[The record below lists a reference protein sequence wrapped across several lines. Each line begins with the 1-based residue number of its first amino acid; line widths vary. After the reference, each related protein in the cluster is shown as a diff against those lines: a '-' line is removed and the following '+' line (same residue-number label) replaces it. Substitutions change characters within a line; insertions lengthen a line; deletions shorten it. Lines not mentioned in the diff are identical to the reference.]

1 MKIAVSGKGG
11 TGKTTIAALIIRYL
25 LRKNL
30 KPVLAVDA
38 DPNANL
44 GDALGVKAGNTVGK
58 VLDNFLKDKE
68 SLATGIV
75 KESLIDYKLS
85 EILVEEKGFDLLS
98 MGQGEGPGCYCYP
111 NTIVRNYIEKLASNY
126 KYVVIDNEAGME
138 HISRRTNGN
147 LDVLLLITDPSLKGI
162 RTCKKL
168 EDLVI
173 KLGLKIKKVG
183 VIINRIEKE
192 APSQVIEESE
202 RLKLSV
208 LAMIPEDRGIIDF
221 ELKGI
226 PMLNLE
232 DNSPSV
238 IKINET
244 LSKIFSDTSKT
255 GGVELTNS

>member
-11 TGKTTIAALIIRYL
+11 TGKTTIAAMIVRHL
-25 LRKNL
+25 LKRNL

-58 VLDNFLKDKE
+58 VLDGFLKDKE
-68 SLATGIV
+68 NLPTGVV

-111 NTIVRNYIEKLASNY
+111 NTVVRNYIEKLASNY

-147 LDVLLLITDPSLKGI
+147 LDVLLLVSDPSLKGV

-168 EDLVI
+168 EDLVN
-173 KLGLKIKKVG
+173 KLGLRIQKLHLL
-183 VIINRIEKE
+183 INRVGNGV
-192 APSQVIEESE
+192 PSQVMEELE
-202 RLKLSV
+202 KLKLNLLGV
-208 LAMIPEDRGIIDF
+208 IPEDRNIIDN

-232 DNSPSV
+232 ENSPSV
-238 IKINET
+238 MKLDEVMV
-244 LSKIFSDTSKT
+244 KIF
-255 GGVELTNS
+255 

>member
-1 MKIAVSGKGG
+1 M
-11 TGKTTIAALIIRYL
+11 
-25 LRKNL
+25 
-30 KPVLAVDA
+30 
-38 DPNANL
+38 
-44 GDALGVKAGNTVGK
+44 GV
-58 VLDNFLKDKE
+58 
-68 SLATGIV
+68 V

-147 LDVLLLITDPSLKGI
+147 LDVLLLVSDPSLKGI

-168 EDLVI
+168 EDLVN
-173 KLGLKIKKVG
+173 KLGLNVKKLYL
-183 VIINRIEKE
+183 ILNRVVNGI
-192 APSQVIEESE
+192 PPQVVEELG
-202 RLKLSV
+202 RLKLSLLEV
-208 LAMIPEDRGIIDF
+208 IPEDKNIMDY

-232 DNSPSV
+232 DNSLSV
-238 IKINET
+238 TKINDT
-244 LSKIFSDTSKT
+244 MVKIFY
-255 GGVELTNS
+255 

>member
-11 TGKTTIAALIIRYL
+11 TGKTTIAALVIRYL

-30 KPVLAVDA
+30 KPILAVDA

-44 GDALGVKAGNTVGK
+44 GDALGVKVGSTVGK
-58 VLDNFLKDKE
+58 VLNSFLKDKE

-85 EILVEEKGFDLLS
+85 EILIEEKGFDLLS

-111 NTIVRNYIEKLASNY
+111 NTVVRNHIEKLASNY

-147 LDVLLLITDPSLKGI
+147 LDVLLLISDPSLKGV

-168 EDLVI
+168 EDLVN
-173 KLGLKIKKVG
+173 KLGLNIKKLYLM
-183 VIINRIEKE
+183 INRVDNGVPPQVTEELEK
-192 APSQVIEESE
+192 
-202 RLKLSV
+202 LKLNV
-208 LAMIPEDRGIIDF
+208 VGILPEDKNIIDY
-221 ELKGI
+221 ELRGI

-232 DNSPSV
+232 DNSLSV
-238 IKINET
+238 IKLNEVMANN
-244 LSKIFSDTSKT
+244 LRI
-255 GGVELTNS
+255 

>member
-1 MKIAVSGKGG
+1 
-11 TGKTTIAALIIRYL
+11 
-25 LRKNL
+25 
-30 KPVLAVDA
+30 VDA

-44 GDALGVKAGNTVGK
+44 GDALGVRVENTVGK

-68 SLATGIV
+68 SLAMGVV

-147 LDVLLLITDPSLKGI
+147 LDVLLLVSDPSLKGI

-168 EDLVI
+168 EDLVN
-173 KLGLKIKKVG
+173 KLGLNVKKLYL
-183 VIINRIEKE
+183 ILNRVVNGI
-192 APSQVIEESE
+192 PPQVVEELG
-202 RLKLSV
+202 RLKLSLLEV
-208 LAMIPEDRGIIDF
+208 IPEDKNIMDY

-232 DNSPSV
+232 DNSLSV
-238 IKINET
+238 TKINDT
-244 LSKIFSDTSKT
+244 MVKIFY
-255 GGVELTNS
+255 

>member
-44 GDALGVKAGNTVGK
+44 GDALGVRVENTVGK

-68 SLATGIV
+68 SLAMGVV

-147 LDVLLLITDPSLKGI
+147 LDVLLLVSDPSLKGI

-168 EDLVI
+168 EDLVN
-173 KLGLKIKKVG
+173 KLGLNVKKLYL
-183 VIINRIEKE
+183 ILNRVVNGI
-192 APSQVIEESE
+192 PPQVVEELG
-202 RLKLSV
+202 RLKLSLLEV
-208 LAMIPEDRGIIDF
+208 IPEDKNIMDY

-226 PMLNLE
+226 PMLDLE
-232 DNSPSV
+232 DNSLSV
-238 IKINET
+238 AKINEAMV
-244 LSKIFSDTSKT
+244 KIFS
-255 GGVELTNS
+255 

>member
-11 TGKTTIAALIIRYL
+11 TGKTTIAALVIRYL
-25 LRKNL
+25 LQKNL
-30 KPVLAVDA
+30 KPILAVDA

-44 GDALGVKAGNTVGK
+44 GDALGVKIENTVGK

-147 LDVLLLITDPSLKGI
+147 LDFLLLITDPSLKGI

-168 EDLVI
+168 EDLVN
-173 KLGLKIKKVG
+173 KLGLNIKKLYL
-183 VIINRIEKE
+183 IINRVENGV
-192 APSQVIEESE
+192 PSQLMEELGK
-202 RLKLSV
+202 LKLNLLGV
-208 LAMIPEDRGIIDF
+208 LPEDKNIIDY
-221 ELKGI
+221 ELNGI

-232 DNSPSV
+232 EDCLSV
-238 IKINET
+238 IKLNE
-244 LSKIFSDTSKT
+244 LMGKIFS
-255 GGVELTNS
+255 

>member
-44 GDALGVKAGNTVGK
+44 GDALGVRVENTVGK

-68 SLATGIV
+68 SLAMGVV

-147 LDVLLLITDPSLKGI
+147 LDVLLLVSDPSLKGI

-168 EDLVI
+168 EDLVN
-173 KLGLKIKKVG
+173 KLGLNVKKLYL
-183 VIINRIEKE
+183 ILNRVVNGI
-192 APSQVIEESE
+192 PPQVVEELG
-202 RLKLSV
+202 RLKLSLLEV
-208 LAMIPEDRGIIDF
+208 IPEDKNIMDY

-232 DNSPSV
+232 DNSLSV
-238 IKINET
+238 MKINDT
-244 LSKIFSDTSKT
+244 MVKIFY
-255 GGVELTNS
+255 

>member
-44 GDALGVKAGNTVGK
+44 GDALGVRVENTVGK

-68 SLATGIV
+68 SLAMGVV

-147 LDVLLLITDPSLKGI
+147 LDVLLLVSDPSLKGI

-168 EDLVI
+168 EDLVN
-173 KLGLKIKKVG
+173 KLGLNVKKLYL
-183 VIINRIEKE
+183 ILNRVVNEI
-192 APSQVIEESE
+192 PPQVVEELG
-202 RLKLSV
+202 RLKLSLLEV
-208 LAMIPEDRGIIDF
+208 IPEDKNIMDY

-226 PMLNLE
+226 PLLNLE
-232 DNSPSV
+232 DNSLSV
-238 IKINET
+238 TKINDT
-244 LSKIFSDTSKT
+244 MVKIFY
-255 GGVELTNS
+255 

>member
-11 TGKTTIAALIIRYL
+11 TGKTTIAALMIRYL
-25 LRKNL
+25 LKKNY
-30 KPVLAVDA
+30 KPILAVDA

-44 GDALGVKAGNTVGK
+44 GDALGVKAENTVGK

-147 LDVLLLITDPSLKGI
+147 LDVLLLISDPSLKGI

-173 KLGLKIKKVG
+173 KLGLNVKKLFLV
-183 VIINRIEKE
+183 INRIANG
-192 APSQVIEESE
+192 APPQVIKETE
-202 RLKLSV
+202 RLKLNLLEMV
-208 LAMIPEDRGIIDF
+208 PEDKNIVDY
-221 ELKGI
+221 ELKGL

-232 DNSPSV
+232 EDSPSV
-238 IKINET
+238 AKINEAM
-244 LSKIFSDTSKT
+244 SKIFSNKD
-255 GGVELTNS
+255 

>member
-11 TGKTTIAALIIRYL
+11 TGKTTIAALMIRYL
-25 LRKNL
+25 LRKNY
-30 KPVLAVDA
+30 KPILAVDA

-44 GDALGVKAGNTVGK
+44 GDALGVKAENTVGK

-147 LDVLLLITDPSLKGI
+147 LDVLLLISDPSLKGI

-173 KLGLKIKKVG
+173 KLGLNVKKLFLV
-183 VIINRIEKE
+183 INRIANG
-192 APSQVIEESE
+192 APPQVIKETE
-202 RLKLSV
+202 RLKLNLLEMV
-208 LAMIPEDRGIIDF
+208 PEDKNIVDY
-221 ELKGI
+221 ELKGL

-232 DNSPSV
+232 EDSPSV
-238 IKINET
+238 AKINEAM
-244 LSKIFSDTSKT
+244 SKIFSNKD
-255 GGVELTNS
+255 